1 MYYVKWHIKVYYQVL
16 KNQVGNEN
24 LKNLQDLPIWFKKA
38 PLLKKEGSKK
48 KMPRRPLNKK
58 RILLPDPIYNSVSVH
73 MLINR
78 VLKSGKKS
86 IAYRIV
92 YNALKDIGDNTGKN
106 PVEVFEKA
114 LDNVTPRVEVKPR
127 RRAGAIQLVPRVLR
141 TGDRSKATALRWV
154 LEGCHKRS
162 GQPMLNRLKN
172 EILEAYKK
180 TGFAIRKKDELH
192 KIAINNAMYAR
203 KPQTVINA
211 VNQVTL

>member
-1 MYYVKWHIKVYYQVL
+1 
-16 KNQVGNEN
+16 
-24 LKNLQDLPIWFKKA
+24 
-38 PLLKKEGSKK
+38 
-48 KMPRRPLNKK
+48 MPRRPLSKK

-86 IAYRIV
+86 VAYRIV
-92 YNALKDIGDNTGKN
+92 YNALKEIGEATGKN
-106 PVEVFEKA
+106 PVEVFEKS

-141 TGDRSKATALRWV
+141 AGDRSKATALRWV
-154 LEGCHKRS
+154 LEGCYKRS

-172 EILEAYKK
+172 EIIDAYKK
-180 TGFAIRKKDELH
+180 TGYAIRKKDELH
-192 KIAINNAMYAR
+192 KIAVNNAMYAR

-211 VNQVTL
+211 VSQIAL

>member
-1 MYYVKWHIKVYYQVL
+1 
-16 KNQVGNEN
+16 
-24 LKNLQDLPIWFKKA
+24 
-38 PLLKKEGSKK
+38 
-48 KMPRRPLNKK
+48 MPRRALKKK
-58 RILLPDPIYNSVSVH
+58 RTLLADPIYNSLSVH
-73 MLINR
+73 MLING

-92 YNALKDIGDNTGKN
+92 YSAFKEIGDNTGKN
-106 PVEVFEKA
+106 PVEIFEKA

-141 TGDRSKATALRWV
+141 PGDRSKASALKWI
-154 LEGCHKRS
+154 LEGCNKRS
-162 GQPMLNRLKN
+162 GQPMISKLKN

-180 TGFAIRKKDELH
+180 TGFAMKKRDELH

-211 VNQVTL
+211 INQLVP